1 MEPVLYTF
9 RRCPYAMRA
18 RLALYQAGIRYEHR
32 EVELKA
38 KPEAMLRVSPKGTV
52 PVLIRTDGT
61 VIDESYPIMLW
72 ALQHADPDH
81 WLEVDMK
88 LANDLIQAND
98 TEFKPWLDR
107 YKYPVRFTEQAIVHA
122 RDMGVKFIEQLER
135 RLTDNSALGLA
146 DRRWTLADAA
156 IFPFVRQFAGV
167 DRQWFDTSP
176 YQQTGL
182 WLRSWEQSSLFEAI
196 MKKHRVWQ
204 EETVPAG

>member
-38 KPEAMLRVSPKGTV
+38 KPEAMLRASPKGTV
-52 PVLIRTDGT
+52 PVLIRADGT

-72 ALQHADPDH
+72 ALQHAHPDH
-81 WLEVDMK
+81 WLEVDMN
-88 LANDLIQAND
+88 LANALIRTND

-107 YKYPVRFTEQAIVHA
+107 YKYPVRFTEQAIVEA

-135 RLTDNSALGLA
+135 RLTDNSGLGLA
-146 DRRWTLADAA
+146 DRRWTLVDAA

-176 YQQTGL
+176 FQLTGS